1 VPGCGWQLIKTHVF
15 RVVLIPPLRLHRQP
29 HRGFGYSRNLE
40 LPRFIPGWGSI
51 LSSQTQR

>member
-1 VPGCGWQLIKTHVF
+1 MPGCGWQLIKTHVF

-51 LSSQTQR
+51 LSSPTQR